1 MNKIFACAAKKRQQN
16 FTLIELLVVIAII
29 AILAS
34 ITLPS
39 LSSARDNAKTV
50 YCTNNLKGLA
60 LSNMIYADDNE
71 DKLVPYA
78 VDMMTT
84 NTKRWHGDTFSG
96 SNNGDAE
103 YAFKNSPL
111 KPYMSGEMTKC
122 PSSPYD
128 DGLTAFERGCG
139 GYGYNTMVGKKN
151 ADSWNPSDFESGI
164 KISKI
169 KSASTK
175 IMFADSGIPVG
186 RDGNWGS
193 DLVGPS
199 SSIEPAGGMWQAY
212 PTMHFRH
219 RKKAVIVYCDGHAA
233 PAELLSSAYNYDK
246 MWNLGHP
253 CSNDEIGRADWFDP
267 LK

>member
-1 MNKIFACAAKKRQQN
+1 MTLFFLACAAKKRQQN

-96 SNNGDAE
+96 
-103 YAFKNSPL
+103 
-111 KPYMSGEMTKC
+111 
-122 PSSPYD
+122 
-128 DGLTAFERGCG
+128 
-139 GYGYNTMVGKKN
+139 
-151 ADSWNPSDFESGI
+151 
-164 KISKI
+164 
-169 KSASTK
+169 
-175 IMFADSGIPVG
+175 
-186 RDGNWGS
+186 
-193 DLVGPS
+193 
-199 SSIEPAGGMWQAY
+199 
-212 PTMHFRH
+212 
-219 RKKAVIVYCDGHAA
+219 
-233 PAELLSSAYNYDK
+233 
-246 MWNLGHP
+246 
-253 CSNDEIGRADWFDP
+253 
-267 LK
+267 